1 MAADSRL
8 RRDVRLTPSQA
19 LHERLM
25 KAVLDRV
32 RDLDLVLKG
41 GSALVFTRSL
51 NHHSTQANSKFGTG
65 IGLGA

>member
-1 MAADSRL
+1 
-8 RRDVRLTPSQA
+8 
-19 LHERLM
+19 M